1 MIKQKTIR
9 LLPLSMFNFFRQTAI
24 IADEGGF
31 EEFLF
36 TDI

>member
-1 MIKQKTIR
+1 MIKQKKIR
-9 LLPLSMFNFFRQTAI
+9 LLPLSTFNLFRQTAI
-24 IADEGGF
+24 IVDEGGF